1 MNVNPNF
8 IHQILDDAVGTIISQ
23 TQEVDLE
30 THEDISI
37 HEDENTHDNDNDTSN
52 EHLSDVRV
60 DYYLL

>member
-1 MNVNPNF
+1 MNLNPNF
-8 IHQILDDAVGTIISQ
+8 IHQIIDDAVRTITSQ
-23 TQEVDLE
+23 TQEADLE
-30 THEDISI
+30 THEDIYI